1 MSIQHSVGLGG
12 VNNRTDVTFIQNY
25 LKKHGSPLLSV
36 DGIVGHKT
44 IEAIRAFQKTFMVAP
59 DGLISVR
66 GITERHLL
74 ARASTRDSQLH
85 KISAQPI
92 DMSGPLTVPRGQ
104 FTFNAEGTDNPHSLS
119 FSRVLCCP
127 GYTSGVTIG
136 RGYDMSQRS
145 KHDIFTDLT
154 QANIADQIASI
165 MSEGSFLIGAS
176 AMRFVHKYKEICGVI
191 TRTQQVNLFN
201 KTYPFYYNDAKR
213 VYNKYKSSE
222 GCAWEKL
229 NSRIL
234 TILVD
239 MRFQGVFNY
248 SQVPFFEKNEIPS
261 IIFLIANSKLKA
273 YEKGRNR
280 IEYLQNGVAQ

>member
-74 ARASTRDSQLH
+74 ARASTHDSQLH

-104 FTFNAEGTDNPHSLS
+104 FTFNAEGSDNPHSPY
-119 FSRVLCCP
+119 FSRVLCWP
-127 GYTSGVTIG
+127 GKDSGVTIG
-136 RGYDMSQRS
+136 RGYDMKMRS
-145 KHDIFTDLT
+145 KDEVFNNIR
-154 QANIADQIASI
+154 QANIDSDIAKI
-165 MSEGSFLIGAS
+165 MSGGSHLIGAS
-176 AMRFVHKYKEICGVI
+176 AQHFVHKNREICGVI

-201 KTYPFYYNDAKR
+201 NIYLFIIM
-213 VYNKYKSSE
+213 
-222 GCAWEKL
+222 
-229 NSRIL
+229 IL
-234 TILVD
+234 KGFIID
-239 MRFQGVFNY
+239 I
-248 SQVPFFEKNEIPS
+248 SQKMAVLGK
-261 IIFLIANSKLKA
+261 
-273 YEKGRNR
+273 
-280 IEYLQNGVAQ
+280 V